1 MIDWHRETEGE
12 AALSLRR
19 VSVRRQDFTLGPID
33 LDIPAGYVTAVV
45 GTNGS
50 GKSTLFRLFM
60 GMEPHDGGQIE
71 LLGSSAANAGAEVD
85 IKRRI
90 GYLAELPH
98 AYENALN
105 AEEKARFASKWY
117 PGWDWDR
124 YRKLL
129 RSFDAESAGKLR
141 KLSKGMRRKVEL
153 ACALAH
159 NPELLLLDEPSSGL
173 DPFAWQT
180 LLAELRRFME
190 QGDRTIVIASHVA
203 DEVKRL
209 ADYIL
214 FLHRGKPLGFYEK
227 DALFDGWRT
236 IVLSVQEDAAIEAQ
250 LKRVP
255 GLQGWSK
262 SAPGV
267 YQLETDRPDEAE
279 TFCRAQ
285 GCQVLSKRRMELEEI
300 MGCLIRG
307 EEARR

>member
-1 MIDWHRETEGE
+1 MMDWIGE
-12 AALSLRR
+12 SKPAAAMSLKG
-19 VSVRRQDFTLGPID
+19 VSVRRQAFTLGP
-33 LDIPAGYVTAVV
+33 LHLEIPTGLVTAVV
-45 GTNGS
+45 GANGS
-50 GKSTLFRLFM
+50 GKSTLFRLLM
-60 GMEPHDGGQIE
+60 GMEPCDEGQIE
-71 LLGSSAANAGAEVD
+71 VLGERLGPETD
-85 IKRRI
+85 IGVKRRI

-98 AYENALN
+98 AYENSLT

-129 RSFDAESAGKLR
+129 RSFDAESGAKLR

-153 ACALAH
+153 ACVLAH

-180 LLAELRRFME
+180 MLTELRRYME
-190 QGDRTIVIASHVA
+190 QGDRTIVIASHIT

-214 FLHRGKPLGFYEK
+214 FLHRGRPLGFYEK
-227 DALFDGWRT
+227 DALFDSWRT
-236 IVLSVQEDAAIEAQ
+236 IVLSAQEDKEAELRLQ
-250 LKRVP
+250 RVP
-255 GLQGWSK
+255 GIQGWSK
-262 SAPGV
+262 SAPGI

-279 TFCRAQ
+279 AYCHSQ
-285 GCQVLSKRRMELEEI
+285 GWKSLSKRRMELEEI
-300 MGCLIRG
+300 LGCLIRG